1 MHLVQSERN
10 NEDADHCGTFGIYFW
25 TTLCSPKI
33 RDEQTSSD
41 LETNRESQTVS
52 QSARNECIESTSSVV
67 SLWHSPPCPTTAPLH
82 DMTVRKSAKI
92 TSTHWQLAGDI
103 FSPEMTLNSL
113 RPEIF
118 FCCFLRA
125 NILRKTVFSKILIT
139 WKKTYDKKPS
149 AAYKYCY

>member
-1 MHLVQSERN
+1 MRMQTIAVHLEFIFGQLYAVQRFE
-10 NEDADHCGTFGIYFW
+10 
-25 TTLCSPKI
+25 
-33 RDEQTSSD
+33 TSR
-41 LETNRESQTVS
+41 LAPTWKPIVS
-52 QSARNECIESTSSVV
+52 LKPFHRVHSARNECIESTSSVV